1 MTIHQP
7 LWLIRVCVVA
17 LVAFT
22 VAACSGLAP
31 TKEPTAGNMMP
42 NLADYNINDVQNIQ
56 DAIAKLTSAA
66 SLVSGQPEVT
76 AAIAGLSSVVS
87 CFQSAGAIQGRTYV
101 NKSNPLY
108 SGVVLIVNK
117 NVLTDPQTW
126 VNCTIPRR
134 SAAVPQ
140 GGIQLSPCAKTYTLN
155 KDNNTFYVAYAAT
168 DQRVCSAFC
177 SALEGCT
184 P

>member
-1 MTIHQP
+1 MTIHQTF
-7 LWLIRVCVVA
+7 WRVRISAVA
-17 LVAFT
+17 LVVVLI
-22 VAACSGLAP
+22 VAACSGLAL
-31 TKEPTAGNMMP
+31 TKEPSAGNMMP
-42 NLADYNINDVQNIQ
+42 NLTDYNINDVQNIQ

-87 CFQSAGAIQGRTYV
+87 CFQSTGAIQGRTYV

-140 GGIQLSPCAKTYTLN
+140 GGIQLSPCAKTYT
-155 KDNNTFYVAYAAT
+155 
-168 DQRVCSAFC
+168 
-177 SALEGCT
+177 
-184 P
+184 